1 PPWNLRGGRL
11 PMRRPPRFTQ
21 QVLNMGRLKGLPSR
35 LAGLGPRVAPLPK
48 MTESF
53 YLSREWKGLVA
64 SIKRKRGYWCERCGS
79 TKRVIG
85 DHIVERKDGGA
96 DLDESNVELLC
107 AACHNRKTAQA
118 RARRAR
124 GEAPAGSAAR
134 PRS

>member
-1 PPWNLRGGRL
+1 MAKLKA
-11 PMRRPPRFTQ
+11 MPPR
-21 QVLNMGRLKGLPSR
+21 V
-35 LAGLGPRVAPLPK
+35 AGLGPRLAALPK
-48 MTESF
+48 MAESF
-53 YLSREWKGLVA
+53 YLSPEWKALLA
-64 SIKRKRGYWCERCGS
+64 RIKRQRGNWCERCGS
-79 TKRVIG
+79 NKRVIG

-124 GEAPAGSAAR
+124 GQSPGGSAAR